1 MPPADLFG
9 LVGRQS
15 LQQLRQ
21 AHHVGEQDRHVLGSQ
36 ETASH
41 QEVTRVGDD
50 RRSSPRG
57 ARWPLGLRHTPDL
70 EAKGAREPARKCE
83 PPGGLYI
90 HLARR
95 EMCRSC
101 APSVTR
107 HPEYEPSCNRGHAES
122 GATVQ
127 R

>member
-1 MPPADLFG
+1 MASEVNGTRPH
-9 LVGRQS
+9 RCS
-15 LQQLRQ
+15 
-21 AHHVGEQDRHVLGSQ
+21 GS
-36 ETASH
+36 
-41 QEVTRVGDD
+41 
-50 RRSSPRG
+50 
-57 ARWPLGLRHTPDL
+57 
-70 EAKGAREPARKCE
+70 REPARKCE